1 MRRRLIEGEVK
12 RISKY
17 PVELCKVL
25 DWLPKVWIH
34 LNKVIKISIFI
45 AFLIEILSFQY
56 LEVINSSEASIGP
69 AQFMEC
75 PLDVNQSRQWF
86 IRLWNDHLAN
96 YVREKANEGLHLYQK
111 RASLEDPYEFVA
123 QTWPWTS
130 GDAPE
135 TVLSRIENESPSS
148 GMNFDGFASGYRRSD
163 CSLSDTENPHDY
175 DPLVRFLI
183 FLKKKPSL

>member
-1 MRRRLIEGEVK
+1 
-12 RISKY
+12 
-17 PVELCKVL
+17 
-25 DWLPKVWIH
+25 
-34 LNKVIKISIFI
+34 LNK
-45 AFLIEILSFQY
+45 Y

-175 DPLVRFLI
+175 DPLTALI
-183 FLKKKPSL
+183 RLQNEKQKSVDFVSVDVPLRYENRSGGRQLHQPNGGVESTF